1 MPCECASEEKR
12 PQLSAR
18 SHDMIN
24 FINTAKTTWTA
35 GVNFQDVKYE
45 HLKSLC
51 FFSVMVV
58 KGTGLVKHATNMKL
72 PASFDP
78 RTEWPYCK
86 TISQIRD
93 QGSCGS
99 CWAFGA
105 VEAISDRICIHS
117 KGNVSVEISAE
128 DLLSCC
134 EECGFGCSGGYPS
147 EAWDYWTK
155 SGLVTGGLYGSN
167 VGCRPSCRQFAVPS
181 IFASCDDRE
190 WTGWSAF
197 VHEVD
202 GTRPPCSG
210 EQDTPHY
217 RQLSLIKS
225 GAKLYR
231 TVDLRPLP
239 NSRFVS
245 LPPPAG
251 YKAYNLP
258 SDQQQIMTELHS
270 GGPVEAAFTVYEDF
284 LLYKSGVYQHVT
296 GSELGGH
303 AVKVLGWGEEN
314 GTPYWLV
321 ANSWNL
327 KLGLQSVHIS
337 VSAGY
342 FKIVRGRD
350 ECGIESEMV
359 AGVPQL

>member
-1 MPCECASEEKR
+1 MLRMWRLCFLSALLCITCGF

-35 GVNFQDVKYE
+35 GVNFQNVKHG

-51 FFSVMVV
+51 GTLL
-58 KGTGLVKHATNMKL
+58 KGPRLPDTVKHAANMNL
-72 PASFDP
+72 PVSFDP

-86 TISQIRD
+86 SLSQIRD

-117 KGNVSVEISAE
+117 KGSVSVEISAE

-134 EECGFGCSGGYPS
+134 EQCGFGCSGGFPS

-167 VGCRPSCRQFAVPS
+167 VGCRPYS
-181 IFASCDDRE
+181 ISPCE
-190 WTGWSAF
+190 HH
-197 VHEVD
+197 VN

-210 EQDTPHY
+210 DHTHPNNPNHTHPNNPNHTP
-217 RQLSLIKS
+217 
-225 GAKLYR
+225 
-231 TVDLRPLP
+231 
-239 NSRFVS
+239 
-245 LPPPAG
+245 G

-258 SDQQQIMTELHS
+258 SDQQQIMTELYS

-314 GTPYWLV
+314 GTLYWLV
-321 ANSWNL
+321 ANSWNSDW
-327 KLGLQSVHIS
+327 GDN
-337 VSAGY
+337 GY
-342 FKIVRGRD
+342 FKILRGRD
-350 ECGIESEMV
+350 ECGFESEMV